1 VKCVPS
7 VFSEK
12 TIDWSE
18 KYLLLGHLFS
28 LCLLDITDIMFPS
41 VVASSGKC

>member
-1 VKCVPS
+1 VKGVPS

-12 TIDWSE
+12 TIDGFE
-18 KYLLLGHLFS
+18 NCLLLGHLFGV
-28 LCLLDITDIMFPS
+28 CLLDITDIQFPS